1 MEETSTQHSWH
12 IQTYKSYSLYIH
24 KHKCTPVTHMI
35 ANSHAIYPPASLFH
49 TVHIILQLAVCNP
62 KNLQCVTQWSNKQN
76 LNFNTPHTECKKKTH
91 LPNPKARSTLP
102 KFFVGCFRAA
112 TSQLCTHC
120 TLTSAH
126 WSLTTSR
133 FRAEP
138 RTCREGWW
146 HEKKRSLR
154 CWIKKTEIQLM
165 CMCDDMTDVWKFQCI
180 AFVWTWICFIFCH
193 ANCYILL
200 VLWQRVLL
208 TFCKNPAAVDV
219 TIFQQ
224 PKCLKH
230 PNYLRVMIW
239 GKAMFLWAFQGRN
252 KSWSWMMRNKKAVT
266 I

>member
-1 MEETSTQHSWH
+1 MHP
-12 IQTYKSYSLYIH
+12 
-24 KHKCTPVTHMI
+24 CDMI

-91 LPNPKARSTLP
+91 LPNPKVRSTLP

-154 CWIKKTEIQLM
+154 CWRKK
-165 CMCDDMTDVWKFQCI
+165 
-180 AFVWTWICFIFCH
+180 
-193 ANCYILL
+193 
-200 VLWQRVLL
+200 QRYSL
-208 TFCKNPAAVDV
+208 CA
-219 TIFQQ
+219 
-224 PKCLKH
+224 C
-230 PNYLRVMIW
+230 VMIW
-239 GKAMFLWAFQGRN
+239 LTFENFNVLHLCELEFVSFLSCKLLYFACSLT
-252 KSWSWMMRNKKAVT
+252 KSAVDFLQKSCSSWCNYLSATKVFEASQLFASNDMRQSHVPMGFPRVE
-266 I
+266 